1 MEQLSNIDLFTIG
14 NFTMNMAQLATICFI
29 AAILVFV
36 YWLLEHRIFPWYYGM
51 DSTLEVNRGRMR
63 KAVRF
68 TAFGVFVVGVLRVL
82 ELDFELIN
90 IVLEKL
96 SPEELKRIEMENPEA
111 ANDGSGLRF
120 IVKISTLVKVL
131 IAYILANVLD
141 LVLGEIITQ
150 RFHRIRTVARK
161 QGETVTGEEPK
172 KVKWLRP
179 ALITLVIMFFASE
192 TGLAFYHPFTIPT
205 NAAGTTGIDLTI
217 GKVLKAVLVFFLV
230 NLTLSF
236 FTSFLLKGYYQRSKI
251 DNGSQFAINRLLTY
265 FAYLIGV
272 LLVIQAAGFNL
283 IGIWTGAA
291 ALLVGIGIGLQQTF
305 NDLICG
311 IIILFE
317 RSVKVG
323 DVIELSGHEVGTVRK
338 VGTRTS
344 ILETRDDIIIFVPNS
359 KLIGENVKNWSQVER
374 KARFHVLV
382 GVAYG
387 SDTALV
393 KELLLKAAKEHTRVL
408 DSPPPFVRFLDFG
421 ESSLD
426 FDVIFWTRDFMRIED
441 TKSDIRLAIDAAFRA
456 RGVEIPFPQ
465 RDLWIRNG
473 VRIEDTKGLKEQN
486 EAQDDED
493 PQTPG

>member
-1 MEQLSNIDLFTIG
+1 MEQLSNIELFNVG
-14 NFTMNMAQLATICFI
+14 SFTANMAQLAIIGFL
-29 AAILVFV
+29 AAVLIFV
-36 YWLLEHRIFPWYYGM
+36 YWLLEHKIFPWYYGM
-51 DSTLEVNRGRMR
+51 DSTLEVNRGRIR

-68 TAFGVFVVGVLRVL
+68 TAFGFFVVGVLRTL
-82 ELDFELIN
+82 ELDQELIN

-96 SPEELKRIEMENPEA
+96 SPDELKRIEMENPGA
-111 ANDGSGLRF
+111 ANDGSGLHF

-131 IAYILANVLD
+131 VAYIVANILD
-141 LVLGEIITQ
+141 LVLGEILTQ

-161 QGETVTGEEPK
+161 QGETVAGNEPDRIR
-172 KVKWLRP
+172 WLRP
-179 ALITLVIMFFASE
+179 VLIILVIMFFATE

-205 NAAGTTGIDLTI
+205 NAAGTTGIELTI
-217 GKVLKAVLVFFLV
+217 GKIIRATFVFLLMNLV
-230 NLTLSF
+230 LSF
-236 FTSFLLKGYYQRSKI
+236 FTSFLLKGYYDRSKI
-251 DNGSQFAINRLLTY
+251 DTGSQFAINRLLTY

-323 DVIELSGHEVGTVRK
+323 DVIQLAGHEVGTVRK
-338 VGTRTS
+338 VGARTS
-344 ILETRDDIIIFVPNS
+344 IVETRDDIIIFVPNS
-359 KLIGENVKNWSQVER
+359 KLIGENVTNWSQVER
-374 KARFHVLV
+374 KARFHVKV

-393 KELLLKAAKEHTRVL
+393 KEILINAAKEHSRTL

-421 ESSLD
+421 DSSLD

-441 TKSDIRLAIDAAFRA
+441 TRSDIRLAIDAAFRA

-465 RDLWIRNG
+465 RDLWIRG
-473 VRIEDTKGLKEQN
+473 ELPPVRKVESKKEAEKN
-486 EAQDDED
+486 EGDS
-493 PQTPG
+493 PTPD

>member
-1 MEQLSNIDLFTIG
+1 MEQLRNIELLNLGEFTV
-14 NFTMNMAQLATICFI
+14 NMAQLAVIGFF
-29 AAILVFV
+29 AGILLFV
-36 YWLLEHRIFPWYYGM
+36 YWLIEYKLFPWYYGM
-51 DSTLEVNRGRMR
+51 DSTSEVNRGRMR
-63 KAVRF
+63 RAVRF
-68 TAFGVFVVGVLRVL
+68 TAFGFIVVVILRTL
-82 ELDFELIN
+82 NLDEELIN
-90 IVLEKL
+90 IVLEQL

-120 IVKISTLVKVL
+120 IVRISTLVKVL
-131 IAYILANVLD
+131 IAYIVANILD

-161 QGETVTGEEPK
+161 KGTTIAGNEPSRIR
-172 KVKWLRP
+172 WLRP
-179 ALITLVIMFFASE
+179 VLITLVIMFFATE

-205 NAAGTTGIDLTI
+205 NADGTGGIDLTI
-217 GKVLKAVLVFFLV
+217 GKMLKATLVFLLV
-230 NLTLSF
+230 NLLLSF
-236 FTSFLLKGYYQRSKI
+236 FISFLLKGYYDRNKI
-251 DNGSQFAINRLLTY
+251 DTGSQFAINRLLTY

-311 IIILFE
+311 IIMLFE

-338 VGTRTS
+338 IGTRTS

-359 KLIGENVKNWSQVER
+359 KLIGENVRNWSQVER
-374 KARFHVLV
+374 KARFHVKV

-387 SDTALV
+387 SDTSLV
-393 KELLLKAAKEHTRVL
+393 KELMIKAAKDHNRVL

-421 ESSLD
+421 DSSLD
-426 FDVIFWTRDFMRIED
+426 FDVIFWTRDLMRVED
-441 TKSDIRLAIDAAFRA
+441 TKSDIRLSIDAAFRA
-456 RGVEIPFPQ
+456 RNIEIPFPQ
-465 RDLWIRNG
+465 RDLWIRG
-473 VRIEDTKGLKEQN
+473 GLPQVGAAPTPPETEDGTDIEEVPD
-486 EAQDDED
+486 
-493 PQTPG
+493 